1 MAVKF
6 ALFSTDKGSSIDP
19 WSLSPQPATMIDLG
33 EDPIFGEYDPEAGS
47 SGRGS
52 RIATFGG
59 AVIQDFG
66 FFDEDGTIRLSV
78 ENSPIADTVIA
89 ALKAACATADGTY
102 YFTDSVRCW
111 EVKFARPNGFRY
123 WRNLFFLSSANED
136 VFSYEL
142 LLNVTDLKI
151 DGE

>member
-1 MAVKF
+1 MSVKF
-6 ALFSTDKGSSIDP
+6 ALFSTNKGSSIDP
-19 WSLSPQPATMIDLG
+19 WNLSPQPTTMIDLG
-33 EDPIFGEYDPEAGS
+33 EDLIFGEYDPEAGS

-52 RIATFGG
+52 RIPTLGG
-59 AVIQDFG
+59 AVNQDFG
-66 FFDEDGTIRLSV
+66 LFDEDGTIRLSI
-78 ENSPIADTVIA
+78 ENAPLADTVIA
-89 ALKAACATADGTY
+89 ALKTACATVDGTW

-136 VFSYEL
+136 VFSIEL
-142 LLNVTDLKI
+142 NLNVTDLKI